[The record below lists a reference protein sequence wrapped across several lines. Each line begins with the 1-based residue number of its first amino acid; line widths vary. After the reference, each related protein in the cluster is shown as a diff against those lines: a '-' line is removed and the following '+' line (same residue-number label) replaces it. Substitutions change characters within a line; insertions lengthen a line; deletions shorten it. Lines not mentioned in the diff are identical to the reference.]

1 MADPKVLPQA
11 PAKEREPLFSPQNRE
26 VLKDPL
32 SENNPITIQ
41 VLGICSALAVT
52 TQIKPSLVMGIA
64 VIFVVVSS
72 NLIISLMRRLIP
84 NNVRIIVQMTV
95 VASLVVLVDQVL
107 KAYAYDVSR
116 QLSVFVALIITNC
129 IIMGRLEAFAMN
141 NKPWPSVLDG
151 LGNGIG
157 YALVIVAVGFFR
169 ELFGSGKLFG
179 VQVIPQALYNAGYV
193 DNGLM
198 VLAPGAFILMGL
210 LIWAQ
215 RRMSGYTEEA

>member
-1 MADPKVLPQA
+1 MAQPQVQTQA
-11 PAKEREPLFSPQNRE
+11 PVKEREPLFSPQNRT
-26 VLKDPL
+26 VLRDPL

-52 TQIKPSLVMGIA
+52 TQVKPSLVMGIA
-64 VIFVVVSS
+64 VVFVLVSA
-72 NLIISLMRRLIP
+72 NLIISLMRKLIP

-107 KAYAYDVSR
+107 KAYAFDVSR

-129 IIMGRLEAFAMN
+129 IIMGRLEAFAMG
-141 NKPWPSVLDG
+141 NKPWPSVLDA
-151 LGNGIG
+151 LGNGVG
-157 YALVIVAVGFFR
+157 YALVILAVGFCR
-169 ELFGSGKLFG
+169 ELFGSGKIYG
-179 VQVIPQALYNAGYV
+179 VQVIPQGLYDAGYV

>member
-11 PAKEREPLFSPQNRE
+11 PAKERAPLFSPQNRE

-52 TQIKPSLVMGIA
+52 TQIRPSLVMGLA
-64 VIFVVVSS
+64 VIFVLVSS
-72 NLIISLMRRLIP
+72 NVIISLIRNLIP

-95 VASLVVLVDQVL
+95 AASLVVLVDQVL
-107 KAYAYDVSR
+107 KAYAFEVSR

-141 NKPWPSVLDG
+141 NKPWPSALDA
-151 LGNGIG
+151 LGNGLG
-157 YALVIVAVGFFR
+157 YALVIVAIGFFR
-169 ELFGSGKLFG
+169 ELFGSGKLLG
-179 VQVIPQALYNAGYV
+179 VQVIPQGLYNAGYV

-215 RRMSGYTEEA
+215 RRMSGYAEEA

>member
-1 MADPKVLPQA
+1 MADPKVLPVA
-11 PAKEREPLFSPQNRE
+11 PAIEREPLFSPQNRT

-32 SENNPITIQ
+32 SDNNPITIQ

-52 TQIKPSLVMGIA
+52 TQVKPSLVMGVA
-64 VIFVVVSS
+64 VIFVLVFS
-72 NLIISLMRRLIP
+72 NLIISLMRNLIP

-95 VASLVVLVDQVL
+95 VASLVVVVDQVL

-129 IIMGRLEAFAMN
+129 IIMGRLEAFAMT
-141 NKPWPSVLDG
+141 NKPWPSVLDA
-151 LGNGIG
+151 LGNGLG
-157 YALVIVAVGFFR
+157 YALVILAVGFCR
-169 ELFGSGKLFG
+169 ELFGSGKIFG
-179 VQVIPQALYNAGYV
+179 VQIVPHALYNAGYV

-215 RRMSGYTEEA
+215 RRMSGYAEEA

>member
-1 MADPKVLPQA
+1 MADPKVLPVA
-11 PAKEREPLFSPQNRE
+11 PAIEREPLFSPQNRT

-32 SENNPITIQ
+32 SDNNPITIQ

-52 TQIKPSLVMGIA
+52 TQVKPSLVMGIA
-64 VIFVVVSS
+64 VIFVLVFS
-72 NLIISLMRRLIP
+72 NLIISLMRNLIP

-95 VASLVVLVDQVL
+95 VASLVVVVDQVL

-129 IIMGRLEAFAMN
+129 IIMGRLEAFAMT
-141 NKPWPSVLDG
+141 NKPWPSVLDA
-151 LGNGIG
+151 LGNGLG
-157 YALVIVAVGFFR
+157 YALVILAVGFCR
-169 ELFGSGKLFG
+169 ELFGSGKIFG
-179 VQVIPQALYNAGYV
+179 LQIVPQALYNAGYV

-215 RRMSGYTEEA
+215 RRMSGYAEEA

>member
-1 MADPKVLPQA
+1 MADPKVLPVA
-11 PAKEREPLFSPQNRE
+11 PAIEREPLFSPQNRT

-32 SENNPITIQ
+32 SDNNPITIQ

-52 TQIKPSLVMGIA
+52 TQVKPSLVMGIA
-64 VIFVVVSS
+64 VIFVLVFS
-72 NLIISLMRRLIP
+72 NLIISLMRNLIP

-95 VASLVVLVDQVL
+95 VASLVVVVDQVL

-129 IIMGRLEAFAMN
+129 IIMGRLEAFAMT
-141 NKPWPSVLDG
+141 NKPWPSVLDA
-151 LGNGIG
+151 LGNGLG
-157 YALVIVAVGFFR
+157 YALVILAVGFCR
-169 ELFGSGKLFG
+169 ELFGSGKIFG
-179 VQVIPQALYNAGYV
+179 VQIVPQALYNAGYV

-215 RRMSGYTEEA
+215 RRMSGYAEEA

>member
-1 MADPKVLPQA
+1 MADPKVLPVA
-11 PAKEREPLFSPQNRE
+11 PAIEREPLFSPQNRT

-32 SENNPITIQ
+32 SDNNPITIQ

-52 TQIKPSLVMGIA
+52 TQVKPSLVMGIA
-64 VIFVVVSS
+64 VIFVLVFS
-72 NLIISLMRRLIP
+72 NLIISLMRMLIP

-95 VASLVVLVDQVL
+95 VASLVVVVDQVL

-129 IIMGRLEAFAMN
+129 IIMGRLEAFAMT
-141 NKPWPSVLDG
+141 NKPWPSVLDA
-151 LGNGIG
+151 LGNGLG
-157 YALVIVAVGFFR
+157 YALVILAVGFCR
-169 ELFGSGKLFG
+169 ELFGSGKIFG
-179 VQVIPQALYNAGYV
+179 VQVIPHALYNAGYV

-215 RRMSGYTEEA
+215 RRMSGYAEEA

>member
-1 MADPKVLPQA
+1 MADPKVLPVA
-11 PAKEREPLFSPQNRE
+11 PAIEREPLFSPQNRT

-32 SENNPITIQ
+32 SDNNPITIQ

-52 TQIKPSLVMGIA
+52 TQVKPSLVMGIA
-64 VIFVVVSS
+64 VIFVLVFS
-72 NLIISLMRRLIP
+72 NLIISLMRLLIP

-95 VASLVVLVDQVL
+95 VASLVVVVDQVL

-129 IIMGRLEAFAMN
+129 IIMGRLEAFAMT
-141 NKPWPSVLDG
+141 NKPWPSVLDA
-151 LGNGIG
+151 LGNGLG
-157 YALVIVAVGFFR
+157 YALVILAVGFCR
-169 ELFGSGKLFG
+169 ELFGSGKIFG
-179 VQVIPQALYNAGYV
+179 VQVIPHALYNAGYV

-215 RRMSGYTEEA
+215 RRMSGYAEEA

>member
-1 MADPKVLPQA
+1 MADPKVLLQA
-11 PAKEREPLFSPQNRE
+11 PAKEREPLFSPQNRT

-64 VIFVVVSS
+64 VIFVVVSA

-129 IIMGRLEAFAMN
+129 IVMGRLEAFAMN

-215 RRMSGYTEEA
+215 RRMSGYAEEA

>member
-1 MADPKVLPQA
+1 MAEPQVLPQA
-11 PAKEREPLFSPQNRE
+11 PAIEREPLFSPQNRT

-32 SENNPITIQ
+32 SDNNPITIQ

-52 TQIKPSLVMGIA
+52 TQVKPSLVMGIA
-64 VIFVVVSS
+64 VIFVLVFS
-72 NLIISLMRRLIP
+72 NLIISLMRKLIP

-95 VASLVVLVDQVL
+95 VASLVVVVDQVL

-129 IIMGRLEAFAMN
+129 IIMGRLEAFAMG
-141 NKPWPSVLDG
+141 NKPWPSVLDA
-151 LGNGIG
+151 LGNGLG
-157 YALVIVAVGFFR
+157 YALVILAVGFCR
-169 ELFGSGKLFG
+169 ELFGSGKIYGL
-179 VQVIPQALYNAGYV
+179 QVIPQGLYNAGYV

>member
-11 PAKEREPLFSPQNRE
+11 PAKERAPLFSPQNRE

-52 TQIKPSLVMGIA
+52 TQIRPSLVMGLA
-64 VIFVVVSS
+64 VIFVLVSS
-72 NLIISLMRRLIP
+72 NVIISLIRNLIP

-95 VASLVVLVDQVL
+95 AASLVVLVDQVL
-107 KAYAYDVSR
+107 KAYAFEVSR

-141 NKPWPSVLDG
+141 NKPWPSALDA
-151 LGNGIG
+151 LGNGLG
-157 YALVIVAVGFFR
+157 YALVIVAIGFFR
-169 ELFGSGKLFG
+169 ELFGSGKLLG
-179 VQVIPQALYNAGYV
+179 VQVIPQGLYDAGYV

>member
-1 MADPKVLPQA
+1 MADPKVLPVA
-11 PAKEREPLFSPQNRE
+11 PAIEREPLFSPQNRT

-32 SENNPITIQ
+32 SDNNPITIQ

-52 TQIKPSLVMGIA
+52 TQVKPSLVMGIA
-64 VIFVVVSS
+64 VIFVLVFS
-72 NLIISLMRRLIP
+72 NLIISLMRNLIP

-95 VASLVVLVDQVL
+95 VASLVVVVDQVL

-129 IIMGRLEAFAMN
+129 IIMGRLEAFAMT
-141 NKPWPSVLDG
+141 NKPWPSVLDA
-151 LGNGIG
+151 LGNGLG
-157 YALVIVAVGFFR
+157 YALVILAVGFCR
-169 ELFGSGKLFG
+169 ELFGSGKIFG
-179 VQVIPQALYNAGYV
+179 VQVIPNALYNAGYV

-215 RRMSGYTEEA
+215 RRMSGYAEEA

>member
-1 MADPKVLPQA
+1 MADPKVLPAA
-11 PAKEREPLFSPQNRE
+11 PAIEREPLFSPQNRT

-32 SENNPITIQ
+32 SDNNPITIQ

-52 TQIKPSLVMGIA
+52 TQVKPSLVMGIA
-64 VIFVVVSS
+64 VIFVLVFS
-72 NLIISLMRRLIP
+72 NLIISLMRNLIP

-95 VASLVVLVDQVL
+95 VASLVVVVDQVL

-129 IIMGRLEAFAMN
+129 IIMGRLEAFAMT
-141 NKPWPSVLDG
+141 NKPWPSVLDA
-151 LGNGIG
+151 LGNGLG
-157 YALVIVAVGFFR
+157 YALVILAVGFCR
-169 ELFGSGKLFG
+169 ELFGSGKIFG
-179 VQVIPQALYNAGYV
+179 LQIVPQALYNAGYV

-215 RRMSGYTEEA
+215 RRMSGYAEEA

>member
-1 MADPKVLPQA
+1 MAEPQVQTQA
-11 PAKEREPLFSPQNRE
+11 PVKEREPLFSPQNRT
-26 VLKDPL
+26 VLRDPL

-52 TQIKPSLVMGIA
+52 TQVKPSLVMGIA
-64 VIFVVVSS
+64 VVFVLVSA
-72 NLIISLMRRLIP
+72 NLIISLMRKLIP

-107 KAYAYDVSR
+107 KAYAFDVSR

-129 IIMGRLEAFAMN
+129 IIMGRLEAFAMG
-141 NKPWPSVLDG
+141 NKPWPSVLDA
-151 LGNGIG
+151 LGNGVG
-157 YALVIVAVGFFR
+157 YALVILAVGFCR
-169 ELFGSGKLFG
+169 ELFGSGKIYG
-179 VQVIPQALYNAGYV
+179 VQVIPQGLYDAGYV

>member
-11 PAKEREPLFSPQNRE
+11 PAIEREPLFSPQNRT

-32 SENNPITIQ
+32 SDNNPITIQ
-41 VLGICSALAVT
+41 VLGICSAVAVT
-52 TQIKPSLVMGIA
+52 TQVKPSLVMGIA
-64 VIFVVVSS
+64 VIFVLVFS
-72 NLIISLMRRLIP
+72 NLIISLMRNLIP

-95 VASLVVLVDQVL
+95 VASLVVVVDQVL

-129 IIMGRLEAFAMN
+129 IIMGRLEAFAMG
-141 NKPWPSVLDG
+141 NKPWPSVLDA
-151 LGNGIG
+151 LGNGVG
-157 YALVIVAVGFFR
+157 YALVILAVGFCR
-169 ELFGSGKLFG
+169 ELFGSGKIYG
-179 VQVIPQALYNAGYV
+179 VQVIPQGLYDAGYV